1 MAVAALAEN
10 DTVDSADVEKL
21 IMDVQ
26 GLGEWDK
33 LRFFRRMVHLFNEDD
48 VEKLEEDGDPTVES
62 LCGLWRDL
70 NDVQARNLCKSLR
83 GKR

>member
-1 MAVAALAEN
+1 
-10 DTVDSADVEKL
+10 
-21 IMDVQ
+21 
-26 GLGEWDK
+26 
-33 LRFFRRMVHLFNEDD
+33 MVHLFNEDD

-70 NDVQARNLCKSLR
+70 NDVQARNLSRSLR